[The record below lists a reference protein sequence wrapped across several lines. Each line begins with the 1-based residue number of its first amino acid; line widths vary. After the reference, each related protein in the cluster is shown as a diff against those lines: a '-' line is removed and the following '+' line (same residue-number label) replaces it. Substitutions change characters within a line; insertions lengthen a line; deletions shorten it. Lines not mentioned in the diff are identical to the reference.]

1 MPKVG
6 AYLVV
11 DAWNSSH
18 QLASFLLTVALTIM
32 SAAPPEEQKAPRYTV
47 PKKEF
52 VTVEHPFV
60 VKNAD
65 KAIDMPGGRSDVV
78 EALKYSKPLSLSF
91 NPGDRS
97 TRSLGSLPASTD
109 NILLRITVPKR
120 IGKRKRGS
128 GEPFIP
134 LQASSPV
141 MRDAKH
147 LLRSMRDNKEKMAV
161 EAIGSI
167 QQSYA
172 WRSIPDFNYSTR
184 GLNLLSNLESNILS
198 RDYDSLQQWDLPK
211 TYGLQDT
218 EIAPPPVFSSQS
230 LQQPYVYYRPIMQKT
245 TENEE
250 PGQSARVRSDR
261 VKSFALSCSSAGPFP
276 ISPPANAPEL
286 DSMIPAVQKAVVLFR
301 DLFKQRPIWT
311 RRALVNHVEE
321 GNLTSSHQ
329 TALAYIGFSI
339 ASGVWSRTLCIYGV
353 NPLSDPSYRKF
364 QTVATINDQKRD
376 SRGKMAGL
384 AMQSAR
390 SVAASNN
397 RRSHVFT
404 GKGPLPDDGSI
415 YQLCDL
421 ADPQLKSLVDVGDAH
436 LSEECDPET
445 FGWYGNGTM
454 SKIRI
459 ILRAK
464 TSALRNGEPTMDKD
478 FKRIIELPERCELG
492 NTVELSEKSGLGH
505 LPNSASVREKAMA
518 KAYREGCR
526 NAGRFKM
533 RNRDNAQRF
542 ESDDD
547 DYDDDDDDDDE
558 ATEVSQSGNAIRKDN
573 VESSDGSIVDGQD
586 DLTQKTSMGGP
597 SGSPSASNRL

>member
-1 MPKVG
+1 
-6 AYLVV
+6 
-11 DAWNSSH
+11 
-18 QLASFLLTVALTIM
+18 M
-32 SAAPPEEQKAPRYTV
+32 SAAAPEEQQAPRYTV

-52 VTVEHPFV
+52 VAVEHPFV

-65 KAIDMPGGRSDVV
+65 KAMDMLGGRSGMS
-78 EALKYSKPLSLSF
+78 EALQSSKPLSLSF
-91 NPGDRS
+91 DPSDPS
-97 TRSLGSLPASTD
+97 ARSLGSLPGTTD
-109 NILLRITVPKR
+109 RILLRITVPKR

-128 GEPFIP
+128 DEPFVP
-134 LQASSPV
+134 LQASHAV

-147 LLRSMRDNKEKMAV
+147 LLRSMHDNKEKMAV

-167 QQSYA
+167 QQSHA
-172 WRSIPDFNYSTR
+172 WRAIPDFNYSTR
-184 GLNLLSNLESNILS
+184 GLNFLSNLESNILP
-198 RDYDSLQQWDLPK
+198 RDYNSLQQWDLPK

-230 LQQPYVYYRPIMQKT
+230 LPQPYVYHRPILQKNI
-245 TENEE
+245 EIEE
-250 PGQSARVRSDR
+250 PEQRAPDR
-261 VKSFALSCSSAGPFP
+261 RDRTQKSFALSCSSAGPFP
-276 ISPPANAPEL
+276 VSPPANAPEL
-286 DSMIPAVQKAVVLFR
+286 DSMIPGVQRAVTVFR

-311 RRALVNHVEE
+311 RRALANHVEE

-329 TALAYIGFSI
+329 TALAFIAFSI
-339 ASGVWSRTLCIYGV
+339 ASGVWSRTLCVFGV

-376 SRGKMAGL
+376 SHDKMAGL
-384 AMQSAR
+384 AVQSAQ

-404 GKGPLPDDGSI
+404 GQAPLPDDGSI

-421 ADPQLKSLVDVGDAH
+421 TDPQLKSLVDVDNAH
-436 LSEECDPET
+436 LSKACDPEA

-464 TSALRNGEPTMDKD
+464 TSALRNGEPVMDTH
-478 FKRIIELPERCELG
+478 FKRILDLPERCDLG
-492 NTVELSEKSGLGH
+492 NTVVQTEKRGLGH
-505 LPNSASVREKAMA
+505 LPDSASVREKAMA

-533 RNRDNAQRF
+533 RNSDNIQRF

-547 DYDDDDDDDDE
+547 DYDDNE
-558 ATEVSQSGNAIRKDN
+558 ATEMSQAGNAMREDN
-573 VESSDGSIVDGQD
+573 TESSDGSIVDGQD
-586 DLTQKTSMGGP
+586 DLTQKNSMEGP
-597 SGSPSASNRL
+597 SGSPQA